1 MRQLCTTL
9 FWAVLVCLPGTIH
22 ATHIVGG
29 EITYR
34 CLGGQ
39 TYQVQLTVYRDCYN
53 GRPPFDDPA
62 IVGVYENDTDFLFRK
77 LELAYDEQTNDTLP
91 IILNNPCLVGPPNVC
106 VHKATYTGTVTLPYR
121 PDGYTLIYQRC
132 CRNQL
137 IRNIPAPLNTGISF
151 TASISG
157 ESLLGCNTSAS
168 FVNWP

>member
-77 LELAYDEQTNDTLP
+77 LELAYDALLQKPADSQYS
-91 IILNNPCLVGPPNVC
+91 G
-106 VHKATYTGTVTLPYR
+106 ATEYG
-121 PDGYTLIYQRC
+121 
-132 CRNQL
+132 NQFHRQYL
-137 IRNIPAPLNTGISF
+137 R
-151 TASISG
+151 
-157 ESLLGCNTSAS
+157 
-168 FVNWP
+168 